1 MKFNLADQR
10 FHVITFDAD
19 GRVTGEEE
27 NITCQIKIDNGPR
40 VATNDVNPSEIGTT
54 GEYVFN
60 LTQAET
66 AGHALSFTPVCST
79 PGVQV
84 LGVPSNVIYTFDGG
98 ASLVG
103 DFTLTVTVTDAD
115 SGDPIEG
122 ATITLSRTGQRGAK
136 LTDAS
141 GVAVVGLDAATWSW
155 IVRAAGYEDRTGTI
169 AISGNAVLSVEM
181 DGIVGPVDIT
191 AETTALTFRVSS
203 QGNVSLAGIVA
214 SARLIGEGLTVV
226 GETVGVNVVEES
238 TSDSGGVVTL
248 VLFRE
253 RDYDLS
259 IRRPNGTIYK
269 IRITT
274 GAGPSTLISAA
285 IEI

>member
-19 GRVTGEEE
+19 GRVTGEAA
-27 NITCQIKIDNGPR
+27 NITATQSIDGGAYEPL
-40 VATNDVNPSEIGTT
+40 NDVNPTEIGTT
-54 GEYVFN
+54 GEYFFE

-79 PGVQV
+79 SGVQV

-103 DFTLTVTVTDAD
+103 DYTLTVTVTDAD

-122 ATITLSRTGQRGAK
+122 ATVTLSRTGQRGAK

-181 DGIVGPVDIT
+181 DGIVVAVPSSPDKSMLNVLCLDESGDPEPDVAIDIRIVTVPSGDLNT
-191 AETTALTFRVSS
+191 AYKGVKQTAISNSEGVASLEAIKGAVYEYKRGKADEWSRVTIGSGSTTNVSS
-203 QGNVSLAGIVA
+203 F
-214 SARLIGEGLTVV
+214 IG
-226 GETVGVNVVEES
+226 S
-238 TSDSGGVVTL
+238 
-248 VLFRE
+248 
-253 RDYDLS
+253 
-259 IRRPNGTIYK
+259 P
-269 IRITT
+269 
-274 GAGPSTLISAA
+274 
-285 IEI
+285 

>member
-1 MKFNLADQR
+1 
-10 FHVITFDAD
+10 VY
-19 GRVTGEEE
+19 GESNEF
-27 NITCQIKIDNGPR
+27 
-40 VATNDVNPSEIGTT
+40 IGT
-54 GEYVFN
+54 
-60 LTQAET
+60 L
-66 AGHALSFTPVCST
+66 ALPTVGQVES
-79 PGVQV
+79 GV
-84 LGVPSNVIYTFDGG
+84 GYG
-98 ASLVG
+98 ASGTEFTGTLVVGGGGGLTG
-103 DFTLTVTVTDAD
+103 DYTLTVTVTDAD
-115 SGDPIEG
+115 DSAPIEN
-122 ATITLSRTGQRGAK
+122 ATVTLSRTGQRGAE
-136 LTDAS
+136 LTNVS
-141 GVAVVGLDAATWSW
+141 GVATVGLDAATWSW
-155 IVRAAGYEDRTGTI
+155 IVRAPGYESRTGTI
-169 AISGNAVLSVEM
+169 VIADDAVLSVAM

>member
-84 LGVPSNVIYTFDGG
+84 LGVPSNVIYTFG
-98 ASLVG
+98 
-103 DFTLTVTVTDAD
+103 D
-115 SGDPIEG
+115 SGGGVVNVLPAVGISADRSPG
-122 ATITLSRTGQRGAK
+122 VTLKA
-136 LTDAS
+136 
-141 GVAVVGLDAATWSW
+141 
-155 IVRAAGYEDRTGTI
+155 
-169 AISGNAVLSVEM
+169 
-181 DGIVGPVDIT
+181 
-191 AETTALTFRVSS
+191 F
-203 QGNVSLAGIVA
+203 
-214 SARLIGEGLTVV
+214 V
-226 GETVGVNVVEES
+226 GETITQSITLYETDGTTPIVLTGK
-238 TSDSGGVVTL
+238 TL
-248 VLFRE
+248 VLVFETRQGGDVATVASGDITISGDDDNVISFAYPTAATASE
-253 RDYDLS
+253 RVLKFALRDAVSPNTVYLQGLLS
-259 IRRPNGTIYK
+259 VQRAPK
-269 IRITT
+269 VD
-274 GAGPSTLISAA
+274 AP
-285 IEI
+285 